1 MDTAAKSKWQ
11 VRLAALMIFV
21 IGFIAGALAL
31 NIYHGQRRSSDS
43 PRMMRQRLGQIVDR
57 LNLSPEQETQV
68 KDILDD
74 ARERLT
80 EIRKESEPRF
90 REVRK
95 QTDERL
101 QAVLT
106 PEQWEQFREMTKEGR
121 QRRRSGGGRDGEMNK
136 P

>member
-1 MDTAAKSKWQ
+1 MEAAAKSKWQ

-21 IGFIAGALAL
+21 IGCIAGALAM
-31 NIYHGQRRSSDS
+31 NIYSGQQRSSDS
-43 PRMMRQRLGQIVDR
+43 PRMTRQRLGQIVDR
-57 LNLSPEQETQV
+57 LNLTPEQETQV
-68 KDILDD
+68 KEILDD

-90 REVRK
+90 RDVRK

-121 QRRRSGGGRDGEMNK
+121 QRRRGGRDAETNQ

>member
-1 MDTAAKSKWQ
+1 MEATAKSKWQ

-21 IGFIAGALAL
+21 IGFIAGGLAM
-31 NIYHGQRRSSDS
+31 NIYRDQRRSSGPS
-43 PRMMRQRLGQIVDR
+43 RVMRERFGQIVDK

-68 KDILDD
+68 KEVLDD
-74 ARERLT
+74 ARDRLT

-101 QAVLT
+101 QAILT

-121 QRRRSGGGRDGEMNK
+121 QRRRHGRDGEANQ